1 MEETSLERLMIGPLR
16 RIGVPALLATLSFG
30 CSRASEPPSLAP
42 EPHAAP
48 TESPEA
54 VVAPT
59 ESTGL
64 PALPFLDPE
73 LPLEARVEDLLGR
86 MTLEEKVSQTLYT
99 APAMERLGIPAYN
112 WWNEAL
118 HGVARAGIATV
129 FPQAIG
135 LAATWDTELML
146 RVATAISDEAR
157 AKYHEWI
164 RRDRRGIYEGLTFW
178 SPNINIFRDPRWGR
192 GMETYGEDPFL
203 AGELAVAFVHG
214 MQGDD
219 PFYLKTVATPKHYA
233 VHSGPEPDRHTF
245 NALVDERDL
254 RETYLAAFRTSVV
267 DGGAESVMC
276 AYNAFRGDPACASR
290 ELLEQILRREWGF
303 GGYVVSDC
311 WAIMDIYNTH
321 QVVQT
326 APEAAALAVAA
337 GTDLNCGV
345 TYDSLGAAVRA
356 GLLSEAE
363 LDTAVRRLFRAR
375 FRLGMFD
382 PPERVPYASIP
393 YSVNDSEAHR
403 ALALETARKSM
414 VLLKNA
420 GSLLPLDRNLGTLA
434 VIGPNADEV
443 EVLLG
448 NYNGFPSDPKTPLR
462 GIREKVSS
470 GTRVLYAKGSGL
482 ADEFPA
488 LEPVPAS
495 VLRPGREGAEHG
507 EARVAGREGGVVAAG
522 TEVGGQETTGLRAEY
537 FADPELEGEPF
548 AIRIDA
554 GVDFQWWGDAPI
566 PGLEPGN
573 FSIRWTGTLV
583 PPVSGRYAL
592 GGRGLGEFQVFVND
606 SLVAEFSSEHEINT
620 GWTDFELTAG
630 DPQRLRVEFRPR
642 REDAAIQLSWS
653 QPEAGLEAEALRAA
667 EAADVV
673 VMVLGLSPRLEGE
686 EMHVEVPGFAGGDR
700 VDIGLP
706 AAQRRLLEAVVATG
720 KPVVL
725 VLLNGSALAVPWAA
739 EYVPAILEAWY
750 PGQAGG
756 TAIADVLFGD
766 YNPAGRLPVTFYR
779 SADQLPPFSD
789 YAMEGRTYKYFRGDP
804 LFPFGHGLSYTTF
817 AYRNL
822 SLPSSVRA
830 GEDVRV
836 AVEVEN
842 AGRVAGEEVVQLYL
856 TDLDASAPVPI
867 RSLQGVQR
875 IFLEPGERQ
884 TVSFT
889 LSPRQISLIDAA
901 WERVVE
907 PGVFEVSV
915 GGKQPGFTGWAD
927 AASTSVVSGRFE
939 VVGRPLRLE
948 R

>member
-1 MEETSLERLMIGPLR
+1 MR
-16 RIGVPALLATLSFG
+16 RPPRGIGVPALLAALSFS
-30 CSRASEPPSLAP
+30 CTRASEPPGP
-42 EPHAAP
+42 EPHAALTP
-48 TESPEA
+48 DPEA

-59 ESTGL
+59 ERPGP
-64 PALPFLDPE
+64 PALPFLDPD
-73 LPLEARVEDLLGR
+73 LALETRVDDLLDR

-99 APAMERLGIPAYN
+99 APAIERLGIPEYN

-135 LAATWDTELML
+135 LAASWDTGPMFQ
-146 RVATAISDEAR
+146 VATAISDEAR
-157 AKYHEWI
+157 AKYHEWV
-164 RRDRRGIYEGLTFW
+164 RRGRRGIYEGLTFW

-192 GMETYGEDPFL
+192 GMETYGEDPYL

-245 NALVDERDL
+245 NAWVDERDL
-254 RETYLAAFRTSVV
+254 RETYLPAFRTSVV
-267 DGGAESVMC
+267 DGGAQSVMC

-290 ELLEQILRREWGF
+290 ELLEQILRKEWGF

-311 WAIMDIYNTH
+311 WAVSDIYSTH
-321 QVVQT
+321 RVVRT

-345 TYDSLGAAVRA
+345 TFDSLGVAVRA

-375 FRLGMFD
+375 VRLGMFD
-382 PPERVPYASIP
+382 PPNRVPYASIP

-420 GSLLPLDRNLGTLA
+420 RGVLPLDRNLGTLA
-434 VIGPNADEV
+434 VIGPNANEV

-448 NYNGFPSDPKTPLR
+448 NYNGFPSDPVTPLR
-462 GIREKVSS
+462 GIREKVSP
-470 GTRVLYAKGSGL
+470 GTRVLYAKGTGL
-482 ADEFPA
+482 ADELPA
-488 LEPVPAS
+488 LEAIPAS
-495 VLRPGREGAEHG
+495 VLRVKGG
-507 EARVAGREGGVVAAG
+507 ESDPVG
-522 TEVGGQETTGLRAEY
+522 VGGRSEGSTGLRGEY
-537 FADPELEGEPF
+537 FANPDLEGEPF
-548 AIRIDA
+548 TVRMDESI
-554 GVDFQWWGDAPI
+554 DFQWWGDAPL

-583 PPVSGRYAL
+583 PPASGRYAL
-592 GGRGLGEFQVFVND
+592 GGRGLGQFQVFVND

-620 GWTDFELTAG
+620 RWTDFDLTAG

-642 REDAAIQLSWS
+642 REDAAIQLAWS
-653 QPEAGLEAEALRAA
+653 TPEAGLEAEALRAS
-667 EAADVV
+667 EAADAV
-673 VMVLGLSPRLEGE
+673 VMFMGLSPRLEGE
-686 EMHVEVPGFAGGDR
+686 EMRVEVPGFAGGDR

-706 AAQRRLLEAVVATG
+706 AAQRRLMEAVVATG

-725 VLLNGSALAVPWAA
+725 VLLNGSALGVPWAA
-739 EYVPAILEAWY
+739 EHVPAILEAWY

-756 TAIADVLFGD
+756 AAIADVLFGD

-804 LFPFGHGLSYTTF
+804 LFPFGHGLSYTT
-817 AYRNL
+817 
-822 SLPSSVRA
+822 
-830 GEDVRV
+830 
-836 AVEVEN
+836 
-842 AGRVAGEEVVQLYL
+842 
-856 TDLDASAPVPI
+856 
-867 RSLQGVQR
+867 
-875 IFLEPGERQ
+875 
-884 TVSFT
+884 
-889 LSPRQISLIDAA
+889 
-901 WERVVE
+901 
-907 PGVFEVSV
+907 
-915 GGKQPGFTGWAD
+915 
-927 AASTSVVSGRFE
+927 
-939 VVGRPLRLE
+939 
-948 R
+948 